1 MASFCMERLLFVKK
15 FTLYFRRLNFFLW
28 SIVIVL
34 LLQQVHCQKPPV
46 YTAESCSNE
55 SVFCFFSTKSEQTAI
70 QQSHIINPLLTS
82 FARSVRESIA
92 FGFYRT
98 DLAPSSLGLYE
109 NLRQYF
115 PVQTSH
121 SVNKSLLT
129 SFARSVRESIA
140 FGFYRTDLAPSSLG
154 LYENLRQYFP
164 VQTSHSVNKSL
175 IYQAIAFCTIFRIW
189 NKIRTFCVCVLY
201 CPQVSYMS

>member
-1 MASFCMERLLFVKK
+1 MTQMLRFKVNTTPNKTIVRKMLQALFLQHFNGFILHGTFVVYQEIYIIFSKIKFFPLEYCYYFVVTASACTARNRV
-15 FTLYFRRLNFFLW
+15 
-28 SIVIVL
+28 V
-34 LLQQVHCQKPPV
+34 
-46 YTAESCSNE
+46 AESCSNE
-55 SVFCFFSTKSEQTAI
+55 SVFFGFFTKSEQTAI

-121 SVNKSLLT
+121 SVNKSL
-129 SFARSVRESIA
+129 I
-140 FGFYRTDLAPSSLG
+140 FGSLP
-154 LYENLRQYFP
+154 QYP
-164 VQTSHSVNKSL
+164 
-175 IYQAIAFCTIFRIW
+175 
-189 NKIRTFCVCVLY
+189 
-201 CPQVSYMS
+201 